1 MSNAVEAGK
10 AFVEFSV
17 KGLENVAKGLT
28 SLKARLLSFGAS
40 LAKMNG
46 KALAIGAMDKAWQAT
61 AGSAKLAFRTIAT
74 AGKGTFSL
82 LSNSV
87 KSFVSV
93 ATSGFAQLTGVGAF
107 ALSGLVAH
115 QFIKD
120 ASDMKETVSK
130 FRVVFGQS
138 AEAAETW
145 FSTMA
150 KGLGRS
156 RKETFDFASR
166 VQAVVQPLGVAED
179 QAMVMSKAFTQL
191 AFDMGSFFN
200 MADEHAMIALMSGIT
215 GETEPMMRLGVN
227 LKQSAVDAELAL
239 MGVKGEAT
247 ETEKVIARYN
257 LIMKGTAA
265 AQGDIDRT
273 SESFANRLK
282 ALQAQWTEL
291 SVTIGE
297 KFLPYGEA
305 ILAWATAV
313 IEEFAGL
320 ADGAGGADQNLS
332 KLGVGLTDLIA
343 FGNGVITVFHAISG
357 IVKGAIGIVALFL
370 AALAKLT
377 SFVVDNEVTRR
388 LFGMENTSV
397 AGSALVGASDQLL
410 ADAQAYFDSAGKSF
424 EAATTESI
432 ESTIKNMRDSL
443 NAAKVELDAKRKET
457 AREVEKVR
465 ADFQRMEAP
474 AQTAKEDEAKKNKQS
489 ASAAMLESL
498 QKNDVQA
505 YVKFQENQNQQ
516 MLQIQQQQLRVQ
528 QQQLAALRSP
538 SIAIGVIS

>member
-17 KGLENVAKGLT
+17 KGLENVSKGMA

-40 LAKMNG
+40 MARMNG

-61 AGSAKLAFRTIAT
+61 AASAKTAFRTIGL

-138 AEAAETW
+138 AETAEAW

-156 RKETFDFASR
+156 RKETFDFAAR
-166 VQAVVQPLGVAED
+166 VQSVVQPLGVAETE
-179 QAMVMSKAFTQL
+179 AMQMSKAFTQL

-200 MADEHAMIALMSGIT
+200 MTDEHAMVALMSGLT

-239 MGVKGEAT
+239 MGVSGEAT
-247 ETEKVIARYN
+247 EAEKVMARYN
-257 LIMKGTAA
+257 IIMKGTAA

-305 ILAWATAV
+305 ILAWATAI
-313 IEEFAGL
+313 IEEFTGL
-320 ADGAGGADQNLS
+320 ANGATGADENLS

-343 FGNGVITVFHAISG
+343 FGNGVISVFHAISG

-370 AALAKLT
+370 ASLSKLAQ
-377 SFVVDNEVTRR
+377 FVVDNPVTRQF
-388 LFGMENTSV
+388 FGIENTGV
-397 AGSALVGASDQLL
+397 AGAALGGASDKLL
-410 ADAQAYFDSAGKSF
+410 ADAQAYFDSAGASF
-424 EAATTESI
+424 EASTKETI
-432 ESTIKNMRDSL
+432 QSTIDNIRSEL
-443 NAAKVELDAKRKET
+443 NTAKTELDAKRKET

-465 ADFQRMEAP
+465 ADFSKMEAP
-474 AQTAKEDEAKKNKQS
+474 IQSDKEDEAKKNQRA
-489 ASAAMLESL
+489 ASATMLESL
-498 QKNDVQA
+498 QKNDIQA
-505 YVKFQENQNQQ
+505 YVKFQENQNNQL
-516 MLQIQQQQLRVQ
+516 LQIQQQQLRVQ
-528 QQQLAALRSP
+528 QQQLAALRNP
-538 SIAIGVIS
+538 SIAIGVMG